1 MFSNS
6 FAGIAP
12 ESWPMF
18 ALMQVIGG
26 VVGFVIIRALFVD
39 NEKTA

>member
-18 ALMQVIGG
+18 ALMQVVGG
-26 VVGFVIIRALFVD
+26 AVGYLFIRVLFVD
-39 NEKTA
+39 SEVPA

>member
-1 MFSNS
+1 MFSDS

-12 ESWPMF
+12 GSWPMF

-26 VVGFVIIRALFVD
+26 VVAFALLTVLFPRSD
-39 NEKTA
+39 